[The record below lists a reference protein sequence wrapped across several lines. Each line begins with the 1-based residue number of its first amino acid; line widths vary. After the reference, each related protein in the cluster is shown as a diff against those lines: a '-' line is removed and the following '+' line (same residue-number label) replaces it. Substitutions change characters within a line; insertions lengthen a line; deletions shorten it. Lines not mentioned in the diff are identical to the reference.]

1 VNPYFVLSPR
11 AAEDL
16 VEIWHFVKTQS
27 SLEIAERVYK
37 NISGKFLFLASNPG
51 VGHRRENLTGK
62 NVRFFAVYS
71 YLIVYRV
78 QTGFIEIAS
87 VLHGR
92 RDIELILRDRL

>member
-1 VNPYFVLSPR
+1 MTPYFVLSPR

-16 VEIWHFVKTQS
+16 VEIWHYIKTQS
-27 SLEIAERVYK
+27 SLEIADRVYK
-37 NISGKFLFLASNPG
+37 NISEKFLFLASNPG
-51 VGHRRENLTGK
+51 AGHQRENLTKK

-78 QTGFIEIAS
+78 QSGFIEIAA

-92 RDIELILRDRL
+92 RDVEGILHERL

>member
-1 VNPYFVLSPR
+1 MTPYFVLSPR

-16 VEIWHFVKTQS
+16 VEIWHYIKTQS
-27 SLEIAERVYK
+27 SLEIADRTK
-37 NISGKFLFLASNPG
+37 
-51 VGHRRENLTGK
+51 K

-78 QTGFIEIAS
+78 QSGFIEIAS

-92 RDIELILRDRL
+92 RDVGGILHERL